1 MQSFDSYLYGSQSF
15 FLTVINI
22 LWNSSSRR
30 TSELNSNLSRNV
42 SLHNSE
48 IICIRSVTGIQYEKS
63 FLCTGDT
70 FDLFF
75 LKFCSPEMSLIKD
88 FLLKIINFINLR
100 AFMYPVFLAGN
111 LISVTAHIDEVIYDF
126 PNGITL
132 TFLTIS
138 SFSCNIYKIGR
149 AHV

>member
-1 MQSFDSYLYGSQSF
+1 MWESVLLMQSFDSYLYGSQSF

-48 IICIRSVTGIQYEKS
+48 IICIRFVTGIQYEKS
-63 FLCTGDT
+63 FLCTGNT

-75 LKFCSPEMSLIKD
+75 SEVLFARNVFDKRLSSENNQFYKFTGIYVSGLSGRKSDFCHCSYWWSDLWLSQWYHPYLS
-88 FLLKIINFINLR
+88 
-100 AFMYPVFLAGN
+100 
-111 LISVTAHIDEVIYDF
+111 YDF
-126 PNGITL
+126 IL
-132 TFLTIS
+132 FM
-138 SFSCNIYKIGR
+138 
-149 AHV
+149 